1 MLFELT
7 RIKDI
12 LKCIG
17 LAPAFAIGEGK
28 KVGTSFIE
36 IDLAFGQIQTTLWG
50 EEADCYFKAPKTPI
64 AAKKKL
70 RPRKKWERKNEVSH
84 FSDF

>member
-1 MLFELT
+1 
-7 RIKDI
+7 
-12 LKCIG
+12 
-17 LAPAFAIGEGK
+17 LAPGFVVGELK

-64 AAKKKL
+64 VAKNGKTRVNPMKI
-70 RPRKKWERKNEVSH
+70 ESVYVI
-84 FSDF
+84 FQ